1 MIGNNLTNA
10 IFSDLLYVGTKKAM
24 GYLPFSTIKMYG
36 GGENAI
42 KDLIDWA
49 NENHYDYKCASEIRS
64 QPAIISRA

>member
-36 GGENAI
+36 GIRTVQENLQ
-42 KDLIDWA
+42 K
-49 NENHYDYKCASEIRS
+49 IRKY
-64 QPAIISRA
+64 